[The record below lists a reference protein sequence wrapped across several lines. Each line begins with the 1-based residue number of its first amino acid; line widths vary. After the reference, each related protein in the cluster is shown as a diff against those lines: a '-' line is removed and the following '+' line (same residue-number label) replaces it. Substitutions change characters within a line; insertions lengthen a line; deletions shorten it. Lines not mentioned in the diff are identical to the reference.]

1 MNRIVEKWMYRSRW
15 LFAPVY
21 IGLSLGLL
29 ALTIKFFSQC
39 TRSYPIYLP
48 YLKLI

>member
-29 ALTIKFFSQC
+29 ALTIKFFPVNVRDLTQYIC
-39 TRSYPIYLP
+39 
-48 YLKLI
+48 LI